1 MATVTEVSKS
11 ESSSPPG
18 RTPAESF
25 IIPAVR
31 LDEKGIPVY
40 AARIKAGDLL
50 DVFDVKRFSAE
61 ELDWYQR
68 KRFDQKAFEMKEY
81 LVDCPIAIVPSVLLG
96 VPEKVRFTPTRGS
109 DDLGSIEIHR
119 RLGALRMIDGQHR
132 IAGFD
137 VARDELRALER
148 LAKGSGLSNED
159 RERLDR
165 LRRLME
171 YEVPVAIVDSTVA
184 VDVAEKKRAKHFD
197 SKQLTTLNAERVIFF
212 ILNKTQKGLNP
223 SLKDQLAYRIW
234 FSGIRGIPAIE
245 EQEWRAYATRIVE
258 ELKRPGSPLEG
269 HIVDATFASMGRRVR
284 LSSFVTSLQWLFG
297 EPTFF
302 SKNTE
307 KLTEEARNEQHAK
320 ELDYIRTFWT
330 VVRELFP
337 EAFRDSGGHLLLRTL
352 SVYAMNRLA
361 ADVFTWI
368 GEVGKTPSKGEIESH
383 LVRLKGFDW
392 SRERSPVRAFGGQQG
407 ATEAYRLL
415 LRQLAAGGDTR
426 AAARLKALP
435 E

>member
-1 MATVTEVSKS
+1 MATVVRT
-11 ESSSPPG
+11 G
-18 RTPAESF
+18 RTEAGGRPGLGATDVF
-25 IIPAVR
+25 TIPAVR

-40 AARIKAGDLL
+40 SGRIRAGDLL
-50 DVFDVKRFSAE
+50 DVYDVKQFSAA

-68 KRFDQKAFEMKEY
+68 RRFEQKATEMKEY
-81 LVDCPIAIVPSVLLG
+81 LVECPIAIVPSVLLG
-96 VPEKVRFTPTRGS
+96 VPEKVRFTPWHGS
-109 DDLGSIEIHR
+109 DTVGSIEISR
-119 RLGALRMIDGQHR
+119 QLGSLRMIDGQHR

-137 VARDELRALER
+137 VARDELRAIER
-148 LAKGSGLSNED
+148 VEQGAGLSSEE
-159 RERLDR
+159 RQRLDR
-165 LRRLME
+165 LRKLMDF
-171 YEVPVAIVDSTVA
+171 EVPVAIVDSTVA
-184 VDVAEKKRAKHFD
+184 VEIADKKRAKHFD

-258 ELKRPGSPLEG
+258 ELKKPGSPLEG

-297 EPTFF
+297 EATFF
-302 SKNTE
+302 SRSTE
-307 KLTEEARNEQHAK
+307 RLTEEDRNAQHSK
-320 ELDYIRTFWT
+320 ELDYIRNYWV

-337 EAFRDSGGHLLLRTL
+337 EAFQDSSGHLLLRTL

-361 ADVFTWI
+361 SDVYSWI
-368 GEVGKTPSKGEIESH
+368 GEMGKAASKGEIEKH
-383 LVRLKGFDW
+383 LGRLQGFDW
-392 SRERSPVRAFGGQQG
+392 SREHSPVRAFGGQQG

-415 LRQLAAGGDTR
+415 LRQLADGGDTR
-426 AAARLKALP
+426 AAARLRSLP